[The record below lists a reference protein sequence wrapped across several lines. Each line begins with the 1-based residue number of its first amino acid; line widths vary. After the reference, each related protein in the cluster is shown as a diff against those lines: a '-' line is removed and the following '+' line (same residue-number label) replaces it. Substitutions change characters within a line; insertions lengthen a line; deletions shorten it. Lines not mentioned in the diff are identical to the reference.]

1 MNERI
6 NGYIL
11 VIFQIPH
18 PKMKGQVGF
27 AAGYLIKYPAV
38 SSMRVY
44 MLRALC

>member
-27 AAGYLIKYPAV
+27 AKYPAV